1 MSALKIIVL
10 DDDPTGSQTVH
21 SCPLLLRWDVETL
34 LAGLGHPSPLC
45 FILANTRSLSA
56 EAAAARTHEI
66 CQNLRQAI
74 AQLNLQHW
82 LIVSRGDSTLRGHF
96 WTEPQAIAAELGP
109 FQAQFLVPAFLEGGR
124 ITRQGWHLLQ
134 TPTGDRPLHETEFA
148 RDPLFGYETS
158 YLPAF
163 LAEQAGDPQL
173 SDRIPVLTADNLET
187 AFVAES
193 ESSDR
198 WFVVDAETPNQLQQ
212 FANRL
217 KLAVLN
223 QGHYLCRSAASLL
236 SALAELPPQP
246 IAPQQ
251 FGQLNPQKRVG
262 VVIVGSWTTISTG
275 QLETLLEQPEV
286 TSITVPIKPFLH
298 PEVSDRTQLASSLDR
313 QIQQALQQGQM
324 PVIFTERQ
332 FHACAS
338 PEQQQQLSRAIA
350 DFLADR
356 VRTLPTEIGY
366 LICKGG
372 ITTNTILANLNAAIV
387 ELRGQIRTGV
397 NLVQLPA
404 THQKFPS
411 LPIVSFPGNIGDR
424 HDLMTIQRILSGA
437 G

>member
-1 MSALKIIVL
+1 MTDFKIIVL

-34 LAGLGHPSPLC
+34 VTGLRHPSLLC
-45 FILANTRSLSA
+45 FILANTRSLST
-56 EAAAARTHEI
+56 EAAAARTREI
-66 CQNLRQAI
+66 CRNLQQAI
-74 AQLNLQHW
+74 AQLRLQHW
-82 LIVSRGDSTLRGHF
+82 LIISRGDSTLRGHF

-124 ITRQGWHLLQ
+124 ITRQGWHLLR
-134 TPTGDRPLHETEFA
+134 TPRGDRPLHETEFA
-148 RDPLFGYETS
+148 QDPLFGYRTS
-158 YLPAF
+158 YLPTF
-163 LAEQAGDPQL
+163 LATQAEDPSL

-187 AFVAES
+187 AFTTAS
-193 ESSDR
+193 ATSDR
-198 WFVVDAETPNQLQQ
+198 WFVVDAETPDQLQQ

-217 KLAVLN
+217 KAAVLN
-223 QGHYLCRSAASLL
+223 HGHYLCRSAASLL
-236 SALAELPPQP
+236 SALAQLPLQP

-251 FGQLNPQKRVG
+251 FGQLNPQHRTG
-262 VVIVGSWTTISTG
+262 VVVVGSWTTISTG
-275 QLETLLEQPEV
+275 QLEALLEQPQV
-286 TSITVPIKPFLH
+286 AAIAVPIEPFV
-298 PEVSDRTQLASSLDR
+298 ESDGRDRPPLAEDLDR
-313 QIQQALQQGQM
+313 QIQQALQQGQT

-350 DFLADR
+350 DFLAER
-356 VRTLPTEIGY
+356 VCALPAEIGY

-372 ITTNTILANLNAAIV
+372 ITTNTILANLDAAIV

-404 THQKFPS
+404 SHQKFPS

-424 HDLMTIQRILSGA
+424 HDLVTIQQILSSA
-437 G
+437 S